1 MGLIYLVD
9 VHSLFFLFGA
19 VIEEEKKFWGLVH
32 GQRTIQ
38 FLHPGLDRTEA
49 HYPQYPAATGEAR
62 NLISFRNIYVTQ
74 NGAKHHEF
82 SYVLDLNGFMVLP

>member
-1 MGLIYLVD
+1 M
-9 VHSLFFLFGA
+9 FGA